1 MNDTLKSKQGIYII
15 RQSDSDDFEYED
27 TFYHTYQQL
36 QQALIS
42 YKWENEYGTL
52 EQFDQSVIETLSE
65 FRELKEYIE
74 RDDRI
79 PGAYL
84 ELFKIDVYD
93 YVNVRLHHKTYKGVF
108 DYTFDFIVSRYHVI
122 NYCRLKC
129 VEYSEFLNEFDYVEF
144 MSWYRKRDAHNE
156 YIFKVGVKPWKHY
169 LI

>member
-1 MNDTLKSKQGIYII
+1 MNETNLYII

-27 TFYHTYQQL
+27 DFFSTYENL

-42 YKWENEYGTL
+42 YQWENEYGTL

-79 PGAYL
+79 PCAYL
-84 ELFKIDVYD
+84 ELFKIDSYD
-93 YVNVRLHHKTYKGVF
+93 YVNVLLHHKTYNGVF
-108 DYTFDFIVSRYHVI
+108 DHTFNFIVSRYHVI
-122 NYCRLKC
+122 NYCRFKC
-129 VEYSEFLNEFDYVEF
+129 VEYSNFNNEFDYVEF

-156 YIFKVGVKPWKHY
+156 YIFKVGVE
-169 LI
+169 